1 MNSSSAPVSAP
12 EGPAPSPARRTSLRG
27 SPMTRD
33 EILDNITLYLLTN
46 TEGSS
51 TRWREEV

>member
-1 MNSSSAPVSAP
+1 
-12 EGPAPSPARRTSLRG
+12 
-27 SPMTRD
+27 MTRD